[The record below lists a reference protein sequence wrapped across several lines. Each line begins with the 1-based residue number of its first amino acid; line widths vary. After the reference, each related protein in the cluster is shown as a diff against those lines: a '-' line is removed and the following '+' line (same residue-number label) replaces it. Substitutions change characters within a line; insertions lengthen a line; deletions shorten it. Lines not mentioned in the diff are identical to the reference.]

1 MDFIDQLIAFG
12 KAKTEQ
18 ADEKFKQ
25 YGIYGP
31 NGPLGSLGQQQMKL
45 EYNNEAPGGYEPK
58 DTRTEPKPVPIPN
71 AEYPGKS
78 DKRRMYVRNDD
89 GTFDLMD
96 VELDENG
103 NPVTLRRVF
112 KGPEGPINV

>member
-1 MDFIDQLIAFG
+1 MDFIDQLIAYG
-12 KAKTEQ
+12 KAKAEE

-45 EYNNEAPGGYEPK
+45 EYDNESPAGYSERAPEEPN
-58 DTRTEPKPVPIPN
+58 PIPIPN
-71 AEYPGKS
+71 AQYEGKGT
-78 DKRRMYVRNDD
+78 KRRMYVRNDD

-96 VELDENG
+96 VELDDNG
-103 NPVTLRRVF
+103 NPVTLRRVHR
-112 KGPEGPINV
+112 GPEGPINA